1 MQYGDEA
8 DIRILTG
15 PQGSGKSITGVAYP
29 VDDYFEHAKA
39 IFPSGNKYPI
49 VSTFP
54 YYLCKTGDGRVLRLP
69 RDFKEKG
76 ISIISPIK
84 IFANFHLYGIRYAFT
99 DMPMMI
105 KNINSPLITDAWFLI
120 DESFMID
127 KRNSMTQVGKII
139 AQFGATIRKRRL
151 HLLIMVQYKSFAEL
165 RLRIFATQTI
175 LCEYDKGAHYVNLT
189 ISRKGEKKKRS
200 VSYNSMPYRRYYDTY
215 ELIPIPEHVI
225 ERAKELVG
233 AE

>member
-1 MQYGDEA
+1 MHHEDEA

-15 PQGSGKSITGVAYP
+15 PQGAGKSITGVAYP
-29 VDDYFEHAKA
+29 VDDYFEKAKA
-39 IFPSGNKYPI
+39 VFPSGNQYPI

-54 YYLCKTGDGRVLRLP
+54 YYLCKTGDGRVLKLP
-69 RDFKEKG
+69 SNFREKG
-76 ISIISPIK
+76 IRIVSPVK
-84 IFANFHLYGIRYAFT
+84 IFSNFHLYGIKYTFT

-105 KNINSPLITDAWFLI
+105 KHMNSPLITDAWFLI

-151 HLLIMVQYKSFAEL
+151 HLLVMVQYKSFAEL

-175 LCEYDKGAHYVNLT
+175 LCEFDKRTKYVNLT
-189 ISRKGEKKKRS
+189 ISRKGEKRKRT

-233 AE
+233 AK